1 MNKQQQINLPTD
13 KIVIN
18 CNKQNANIETNKNNE
33 LIFNLIDDIPLNNQ
47 DKITLYKAFINIKG
61 QNESTITLDTD
72 FKQTMD
78 FHFYIPQDLMRSIQ
92 YDETTKSNF
101 CCDFDKYQEY
111 YCVPSHHRYRS
122 EIPAN
127 AQQQVRVAQF
137 DLTYF
142 GHNGSPAI
150 LVERVKI
157 GAGDDDWGI
166 APITR
171 QKSFTIS
178 AGQYSVS
185 ALAARL
191 TRLANG
197 EILSNDE
204 FNNINLTNRENP
216 LSNGA
221 LFADNELVVE
231 IPVCMPDADL
241 TASPS
246 QQAPDFTANWDI
258 NKFGPFPRPNFLD
271 YGTTPAAISGWTSTK
286 FFVDLKFIDRI
297 KTELTQF
304 LFDRFTAGQNYTGQ
318 GSLIRNCK
326 NSKTPVIDG
335 TLIYNGNTLTGGKY
349 FEADRILIPKMT
361 TPSNPILNL
370 IGTQIEDP
378 SKPGE
383 ALNYEL
389 GARNLL
395 NYKGVMA
402 TPTPANDLEGTTSSF
417 ENITY
422 MGGGNGNSAMPT
434 SRYENMRTIGAKE
447 MSFTFGDATEN
458 RFTINN
464 QHSPYRIS
472 TYDKDVNSPI
482 NAQNSA
488 SVVGSQA
495 TKYGIRNMAGTPWI
509 QSDSENFFQYPVDC
523 SSGIMVRTYDYDSM
537 IKQET
542 YKKYK
547 AAYDAESDPM
557 QKNMFLWAMT
567 LYPHEYYYKNEDEA
581 KKEWSNNL
589 FNRMGFTY
597 EQLGNITNHLEEYQ
611 TFNAQY
617 DYCCHLQNLN
627 SNNSTNTIK
636 TYKTIGITTHNS
648 ASISNA
654 VAVSGLGETI
664 TPSAQGGILQTF
676 STVGA
681 YINFGNGGIS
691 PINQASLINIP
702 EQSVSPHILTTSQN
716 IIASLLPTLSLNNYF
731 VIMSDIIPNN
741 YLDPKASKKTAIGFI
756 TKENSFSDIIF
767 STDAI
772 DFTITQPK
780 ILSKFSVKVTNPDG
794 SDVSDDI
801 INENSAFI
809 FIVER
814 NRQPEILNN

>member
-1 MNKQQQINLPTD
+1 MNKQQLNLPTD

-33 LIFNLIDDIPLNNQ
+33 LVFNLIEDIPLNNQ

-61 QNESTITLDTD
+61 QNESTITLDSD
-72 FKQTMD
+72 FTQTMD
-78 FHFYIPQDLMRSIQ
+78 YHFYIPQDLMRGIS
-92 YDETTKSNF
+92 YDETSKGNF
-101 CCDFDKYQEY
+101 CPDFDKYQEY

-122 EIPAN
+122 EVPPSDLSKT
-127 AQQQVRVAQF
+127 QVRLAQF
-137 DLTYF
+137 DLTYY

-171 QKSFTIS
+171 QKTFTIS

-197 EILSNDE
+197 EILDNDE
-204 FNNINLTNRENP
+204 FNNINKINRENP
-216 LSNGA
+216 LSKGV
-221 LFADNELVVE
+221 LFADDELVVE
-231 IPVCMPDADL
+231 IPVCMPDSDV
-241 TASPS
+241 TATPVI
-246 QQAPDFTANWDI
+246 QAPDFTATWDI
-258 NKFGPFPRPNFLD
+258 NKFGPFPRSDFEK
-271 YGTTPAAISGWTSTK
+271 YGTTPSEISGWTTTK

-304 LFDRFTAGQNYTGQ
+304 LYDRFVAGQNYTGE
-318 GSLIRNCK
+318 GSRIRNCK
-326 NSKTPVIDG
+326 NTKDDG
-335 TLIYNGNTLTGGKY
+335 NFVLTGDKYTGGKY

-361 TPSNPILNL
+361 TPNSSILNL
-370 IGTQIEDP
+370 IGTKIEDP
-378 SKPGE
+378 ANPGQP
-383 ALNYEL
+383 LNYEL
-389 GARNLL
+389 GNQYLL
-395 NYKGVMA
+395 NYKAAMVA
-402 TPTPANDLEGTTSSF
+402 PPSDQQGTTSSF
-417 ENITY
+417 ENITL
-422 MGGGNGNSAMPT
+422 MGGGAGNPAMPT
-434 SRYENMRTIGAKE
+434 SRAENMRTVGAKE
-447 MSFTFGDATEN
+447 MSFTFGDDTEN

-472 TYDKDVNSPI
+472 SYDKDVNSPI
-482 NAQNSA
+482 NAQNNA

-495 TKYGIRNMAGTPWI
+495 TKYGIRDMAGTPWFPADGEEFI
-509 QSDSENFFQYPVDC
+509 QYGVDC
-523 SSGIMVRTYDYDSM
+523 SSGIMVRSYDYDSM

-547 AAYDAESDPM
+547 AAYEAETDPL

-581 KKEWSNNL
+581 KKEWNNNL
-589 FNRMGFTY
+589 FSRMGFTY

-611 TFNAQY
+611 TFNAQH
-617 DYCCHLQNLN
+617 DYCCHLQGVN
-627 SNNSTNTIK
+627 SNNATDTIK

-654 VAVSGLGETI
+654 VAVSGLGDSI
-664 TPSAQGGILQTF
+664 QGSSQGGILQTF
-676 STVGA
+676 SSVGA
-681 YINFGNGGIS
+681 YIKFSNGAAS
-691 PINQASLINIP
+691 PLNQATLPNIP
-702 EQSVSPHILTTSQN
+702 EQNITPHILTTSQN

-756 TKENSFSDIIF
+756 TKENSQNDIIF

-780 ILSKFSVKVTNPDG
+780 ILSKFSIKVTNPDG
-794 SDVSDDI
+794 SDVSDDVL
-801 INENSAFI
+801 NVNSAFI
-809 FIVER
+809 FVIEK